1 MKRTEKQI
9 RPLRAVVAGT
19 LVAACA
25 IAAAPSSAGGL
36 LLYEIGTEDLGLAS
50 AGYTARAQDA
60 STVFTNPAG
69 MTRLDGTQFTAGVQV
84 LYGDVGFNIGQGTS
98 PGLGGG
104 DGGNPVGW
112 FPGGGAFYSYSVSP
126 DLKVGFAATG
136 NFGLALKYDGN
147 WAGRYYVQE
156 GTLVG
161 VSLVPSV
168 AYRMNKEWSVGASL
182 NAMYAKL
189 HDQVAINNVVGADG
203 RLEAT
208 DYKWGFGGTLGF
220 LYEPSEYTRFGL
232 VWNSPIK
239 LDFSAPPQF
248 SGLSHALETIINDR
262 GLASSNLNLGMT
274 VPQGVNA
281 SFFHQ
286 IDPRWALLGS
296 VGWQQWSKFGQVE
309 IGVDSSN
316 PVSLT
321 KDLNFKDTWHVAAGA
336 QYQLDSPWRLDIGI
350 AYDSEFQDSSNVS
363 PLLPANSAWRF
374 GFGAQKQESKTFS
387 WGLAAE
393 YLYGGNLSVNKLSD
407 APVAS
412 GGRGDLVGSYPNLG
426 IFFLAANL
434 NWKF

>member
-1 MKRTEKQI
+1 MKRTNTQT
-9 RPLRAVVAGT
+9 RTLRAMVAGT
-19 LVAACA
+19 LVAAGA
-25 IAAAPSSAGGL
+25 LAGAPASAGGL
-36 LLYEIGTEDLGLAS
+36 LLYEIGTEDVGLAS

-69 MTRLDGTQFTAGVQV
+69 MTRLDGSQLTAGLQA
-84 LYGDVGFNIGQGTS
+84 LYGDLGFTIGQGTS
-98 PGLGGG
+98 PALGSG

-126 DLKVGFAATG
+126 DLKLGFAATG
-136 NFGLALKYDGN
+136 NFGLALKYDGG

-161 VSLVPSV
+161 MSLVPSV
-168 AYRMNKEWSVGASL
+168 GYRVNKEWSVGASV

-189 HDQVAINNVVGADG
+189 HDQVAVNNIVGADG

-208 DYKWGFGGTLGF
+208 DYQWGFGGTLGV
-220 LYEPSEYTRFGL
+220 LYEPSANTRFGL

-248 SGLSHALETIINDR
+248 SGLSHALDTVIRNR
-262 GLASSNLNLGMT
+262 GLDANLNLGMT

-286 IDPRWALLGS
+286 LDARWALLGS
-296 VGWQQWSKFGQVE
+296 LGWQQWSKFGEVE
-309 IGVDSSN
+309 IGIDSSN
-316 PVSLT
+316 PIGLT
-321 KDLNFKDTWHVAAGA
+321 KNLNFKDTWHVAAGA
-336 QYQLDSPWRLDIGI
+336 QYQLDSPWRLDFGV
-350 AYDSEFQDSSNVS
+350 AYDSEFQDNSNVS
-363 PLLPANSAWRF
+363 PLLPANSMWRF

-387 WGLAAE
+387 WGLTAE
-393 YLYGGNLSVNKLSD
+393 YVYGGNLDVNKQSD
-407 APVAS
+407 APVAL
-412 GGRGDLVGSYPNLG
+412 GGRGDLVGSYQNVG
-426 IFFLAANL
+426 IVFLAANF